1 MLDPKAKIDQA
12 SFTKEEKT
20 WLHRDLN
27 FSPEYAKAV
36 FLKVTYLCELPDLFT
51 AMKDILIFVACRSRL
66 ATLRSKALKAIK
78 ALIKQEYKLLL
89 DSGVQSLVSS
99 RMSDPSSVTREA
111 AIDLL
116 LQFLS

>member
-1 MLDPKAKIDQA
+1 MLDPKAKIDKA

-20 WLHRDLN
+20 WLHRDLT

-36 FLKVTYLCELPDLFT
+36 LLKVTYLCELPDLFT

-66 ATLRSKALKAIK
+66 ATLRSKALKAIR
-78 ALIKQEYKLLL
+78 ALIKSEHTLLL
-89 DSGVQSLVSS
+89 DVGIQNLISS
-99 RMSDPSSVTREA
+99 RISDPSSVTREA

-116 LQFLS
+116 LQFCS